1 MKKVNIYTLIGLSL
15 LLSLLTSACNLSNAD
30 ATPTFSVELA
40 QTLAVATFSSGQ
52 TQTAIAMPTSTST
65 PTTTTS
71 PTPTITLA
79 VTKTPGAPP
88 ASGIVIQPT
97 ASCYSM
103 AFVSDVTIP
112 DNTNMKPG
120 EKFTKTWRV
129 RNNGTCAWDVGFKFN
144 FVGGNAMGG
153 TTLTLD
159 KAVNPGTET
168 ELSIAMTAPNTSGSY
183 QSNWKMTNAAGTNYG
198 DEVYVIIVVSGSAST
213 TATSTATNAPVPATA
228 TPTATETPT
237 ETPIP

>member
-1 MKKVNIYTLIGLSL
+1 MKKIDLYTLIGLSL
-15 LLSLLTSACNLSNAD
+15 LLSILTSACNLSNAD

-52 TQTAIAMPTSTST
+52 TQTAIAMPTNTST
-65 PTTTTS
+65 HTPS
-71 PTPTITLA
+71 PTSSITLA
-79 VTKTPGAPP
+79 VTNTLGAPP
-88 ASGIVIQPT
+88 ASGVVIQPT

-120 EKFTKTWRV
+120 QKFTKTWRV
-129 RNNGTCAWDVGFKFN
+129 RNNGTCAWEAGFKFN
-144 FVGGNAMGG
+144 FIGGNALGG
-153 TTLTLD
+153 ATLTLD
-159 KAVNPGTET
+159 KAVNPGVET
-168 ELSIAMTAPNTSGSY
+168 ELPIAMTAPNTSGSY
-183 QSNWKMTNAAGTNYG
+183 QSNWRMANAAGTNFG

-213 TATSTATNAPVPATA
+213 TATSTATNVSVPATA